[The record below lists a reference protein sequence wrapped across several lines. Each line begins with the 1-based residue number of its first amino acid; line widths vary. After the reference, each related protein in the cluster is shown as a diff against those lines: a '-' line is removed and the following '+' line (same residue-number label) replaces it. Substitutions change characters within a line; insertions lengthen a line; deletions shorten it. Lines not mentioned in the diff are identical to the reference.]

1 MFILDLFLSVL
12 DWIFGRAFRRQR
24 RARRSATRLAG
35 DRAEAFALAFLE
47 RDGFSTL
54 ERNMADSRGEL
65 DLVGRQ
71 RGFDGVV
78 VVEVRSR
85 TEGSPV
91 DPRDTVRRGKQR
103 RVVRAAMRLLKH
115 RGLRGPV
122 RYDIVGVWLNAEG
135 EPVRAERFVDAFGAK
150 VLRTRR

>member
-1 MFILDLFLSVL
+1 MFFLDLLLSAL
-12 DWIFGRAFRRQR
+12 DWTLGRVFRRAR
-24 RARRSATRLAG
+24 RARRSATREAG

-47 RDGFSTL
+47 RDGFSAI
-54 ERNMADSRGEL
+54 ERNLADGRGEL

-103 RVVRAAMRLLKH
+103 RLVRAARRLLKR

-122 RYDIVGVWLNAEG
+122 RYDIVGVWLNAGG
-135 EPVRAERFVDAFGAK
+135 EPVRAERFVDAFGGE
-150 VLRTRR
+150 VLKARR